1 MDRPYFSYSLV
12 EQELVVSQG
21 QYDLV
26 HWRLAILGDGQ
37 VVTLNHGVS
46 YPSGPSALVG
56 WASSTHETQLPIYK

>member
-26 HWRLAILGDGQ
+26 HWRLAVLGDG
-37 VVTLNHGVS
+37 H
-46 YPSGPSALVG
+46 
-56 WASSTHETQLPIYK
+56 